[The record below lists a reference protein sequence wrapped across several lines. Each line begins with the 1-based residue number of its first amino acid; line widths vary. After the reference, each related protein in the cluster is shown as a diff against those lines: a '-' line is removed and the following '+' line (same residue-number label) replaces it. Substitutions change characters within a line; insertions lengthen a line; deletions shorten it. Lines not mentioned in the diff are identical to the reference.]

1 MKKALFIYNPSS
13 GNRLV
18 PRELDKILERFQ
30 NNGVRITIYRL
41 SERNEELAD
50 IMKDES
56 LDFIVAAGGDGT
68 LSNIAN
74 IIIKEK
80 IDKPYGTLGTGTCNN
95 FTHNIEIPEDI
106 THAIDTICR
115 MNTTK
120 VDVGIVDEHNIF
132 LSSFAMGMFIEA
144 SFKTDTSL
152 KNKLGPFAYYLQA
165 LSELANLKSYDIT
178 VQTRDEMI
186 HEKAY
191 LMVILNGTH
200 VGGFKNVFS
209 ESQIDISDGIMEL
222 LIVKE
227 GNPIEIANLFLMLMR
242 NENYLDSDKVILL
255 KSDYFKISSSDTVN
269 VSLDGEKGPA
279 LPLEINVS
287 KKALKIIIPQEHKY

>member
-18 PRELDKILERFQ
+18 PRELDKILERFHK
-30 NNGVRITIYRL
+30 NGVNLSIYRL
-41 SERNEELAD
+41 SERNEELAE
-50 IMKDES
+50 IMKDDS

-95 FTHNIEIPEDI
+95 FTHNIEIPEDM

-115 MNTTK
+115 VNTTR

-132 LSSFAMGMFIEA
+132 LSSFALGMFIEA
-144 SFKTDTSL
+144 SFKTDSNL
-152 KNKLGPFAYYLQA
+152 KSKLGPFAYYLQA
-165 LSELANLKSYDIT
+165 LSEFANLKAYDIT
-178 VQTRDEMI
+178 VQTRNETI

-191 LMVILNGTH
+191 LVVMLNGTH

-209 ESQIDISDGIMEL
+209 EREIDISDGIMEL
-222 LIVKE
+222 LILKE
-227 GNPIEIANLFLMLMR
+227 GNPIEIANLFIMLMR
-242 NENYLDSDKVILL
+242 NENYLQSDKVLLL
-255 KSDYFKISSSDTVN
+255 KSDYFKVSSTDEVN
-269 VSLDGEKGPA
+269 VSIDGEKGPQ
-279 LPLEINVS
+279 LPLEVKVS
-287 KKALKIIIPQEHKY
+287 HQALEIITPEDHKF